1 MPYFRGI
8 HYVIRDIVV
17 TKEKDRVVVNCFLR
31 PARKAITEQILSDTA
46 FVQRDGETLI
56 DTVFFYELRGKNSA
70 GKFKSEEV
78 QQKMTRF
85 SASFAAFEERPN
97 EESRSVSNNDLDD
110 PPMGGEI
117 P

>member
-31 PARKAITEQILSDTA
+31 PARKAITEQK
-46 FVQRDGETLI
+46 
-56 DTVFFYELRGKNSA
+56 LRGKNSA